1 MTDQQ
6 QQQPRWEEYL
16 TSKEAQ
22 AYLKVSSV
30 TLWRLVKE
38 GQLPVYKIHNRNRYR
53 KHDLDAFMES
63 HRVGPPSI
71 LPPSGGDT
79 GKP

>member
-1 MTDQQ
+1 MTELQQ
-6 QQQPRWEEYL
+6 SLREEYF
-16 TSKEAQ
+16 TSKETQ

-53 KHDLDAFMES
+53 KADLDAFMES
-63 HRVGPPSI
+63 HRIGPQLSPPAGT
-71 LPPSGGDT
+71 LPQP
-79 GKP
+79 

>member
-1 MTDQQ
+1 MSE
-6 QQQPRWEEYL
+6 QQQPKWEEYL

-22 AYLKVSSV
+22 SYLKVSSV

-53 KHDLDAFMES
+53 KVDLDAFMES
-63 HRVGPPSI
+63 HRVGPQTVPT
-71 LPPSGGDT
+71 PPSDGT
-79 GKP
+79 PPKS